1 MQPSLTKPPIP
12 SSLCPPK
19 SPLNAP
25 GSGCDFRPPHAT
37 DPSLKTPHVPTVQQ
51 LLEGVDVPT
60 WDQLDVVSRQIKE
73 LYALRALLD
82 PQGHQ
87 HRTHA
92 VVLPNIPSEDH
103 RIWGG
108 PVPLVSE
115 DPQVQNTMNGWNSLD
130 AFSQDYPSAS
140 PYEIQSPEVSRA
152 CSRFTTEHG
161 CPTPTSVFDE
171 IAGFK
176 FNIDEWDVESESES
190 EGEDVQMMLD
200 SDEVPLRDVI
210 EAWDQ
215 LDDKMI
221 MFRMRSDLPEVV
233 QE

>member
-1 MQPSLTKPPIP
+1 
-12 SSLCPPK
+12 
-19 SPLNAP
+19 
-25 GSGCDFRPPHAT
+25 
-37 DPSLKTPHVPTVQQ
+37 
-51 LLEGVDVPT
+51 
-60 WDQLDVVSRQIKE
+60 
-73 LYALRALLD
+73 
-82 PQGHQ
+82 
-87 HRTHA
+87 
-92 VVLPNIPSEDH
+92 
-103 RIWGG
+103 
-108 PVPLVSE
+108 
-115 DPQVQNTMNGWNSLD
+115 MNDWNSFD

-221 MFRMRSDLPEVV
+221 MFRMRSDLFVFPTELDFIPPYGADDEPLLDQKSFRNRWFVRHWQFLYGLLEELSRVKSLSDRMAIALQRAVDEVNAELDRV
-233 QE
+233 EEYAAKLWEKECQKIERRKVWHNAFSSGYDNKE